1 MIAATQELTLM
12 LCRATPVRLRECPPD
27 DAEVPSLAEH
37 ALGDQLAVMVDQL
50 ERVAQEWADLGGPGA
65 GGVAEQAEALAG
77 DLLALRR
84 SAGLAI
90 G

>member
-1 MIAATQELTLM
+1 MIAATQDLTLM
-12 LCRATPVRLRECPPD
+12 VCGATPARLRECPPD
-27 DAEVPSLAEH
+27 DAEVPSLAAH

-50 ERVAQEWADLGGPGA
+50 ERVALEWADVGAPGA
-65 GGVAEQAEALAG
+65 ASVAAQADALAG

-84 SAGLAI
+84 SPGLAI